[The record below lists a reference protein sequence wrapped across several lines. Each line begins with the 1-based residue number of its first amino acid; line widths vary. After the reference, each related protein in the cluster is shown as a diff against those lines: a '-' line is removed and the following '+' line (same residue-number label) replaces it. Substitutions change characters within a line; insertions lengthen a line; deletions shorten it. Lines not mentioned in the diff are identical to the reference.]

1 MPTTSANFETPR
13 KEHQL
18 SLFITIFSTH
28 HLNYSFAIIFVVSHY
43 YYYFYY
49 PRLFYLPPCS
59 PEAFACDYI
68 RRKPLLL
75 LLLLSLSILFAPI
88 FTRGICLRLYSS
100 QAITITIVASYVCTV
115 CFTVQFYRSRHR
127 TSFLCIYDLH
137 IQCFTRLHHASQ
149 VTDSLSLHVAL

>member
-1 MPTTSANFETPR
+1 MKNAS
-13 KEHQL
+13 
-18 SLFITIFSTH
+18 
-28 HLNYSFAIIFVVSHY
+28 SFAQPHNSLEGNANIICELRDSQKRTPIKLIYHHIFNPSFELFV
-43 YYYFYY
+43 
-49 PRLFYLPPCS
+49 
-59 PEAFACDYI
+59 CDYI

-75 LLLLSLSILFAPI
+75 LFLLSLSILFAPI

-149 VTDSLSLHVAL
+149 VTDSLSLHIAL